1 MKKGAKPL
9 RRARMPIVKPTHGC
23 YMLDRSETGCVLQL
37 FTTGQ
42 GRLDTGHGLRARF
55 HQMQL
60 QLALYAARN
69 PRTDDRILYAS
80 SSLSAITGLPL
91 RRFGIPGP
99 RELASAPQNHPR
111 HPWAPRRKAVGR
123 RPDWLAKSQE
133 SRSSTQ
139 CIASR

>member
-1 MKKGAKPL
+1 ML
-9 RRARMPIVKPTHGC
+9 
-23 YMLDRSETGCVLQL
+23 LDRSETGCVLQL

-42 GRLDTGHGLRARF
+42 ERLDTGNGLRARF
-55 HQMQL
+55 HQMPL
-60 QLALYAARN
+60 QLALYAARRHHARN
-69 PRTDDRILYAS
+69 PRTDDRILYDS
-80 SSLSAITGLPL
+80 PSLSAITGLPL

-111 HPWAPRRKAVGR
+111 HPRAPRRKAVGR

-139 CIASR
+139 CIASS